1 MKFKYFKLGEN
12 YLKDLENTEKTLI
25 VFNDYFLKNTFLKN
39 KKKNILVPS
48 GTYLTCDEFQKEIFI
63 TEKSVLTEA
72 KRPLTLYQNISS
84 EIKSS
89 EKINNYYDII
99 DIADLFF
106 NYYRDLNINLVKNI
120 DEKILTDWQKEK
132 IDKFETIK
140 KEYDSFLEKNNY
152 IINDWIICEENF
164 REDFIKRFEKII
176 FVDILYFSPLLKKII
191 KKLDSLVELEFIIQG
206 DSKIYN
212 EKNLFLNKITAK
224 NSYFNFEKKNIKIYE
239 TSEDMETIFGIL
251 HLMDR
256 KKIKILSKGILK
268 STTKKI
274 YF

>member
-12 YLKDLENTEKTLI
+12 YLKDLENREKTLI

-39 KKKNILVPS
+39 RKKNILVPS

-63 TEKSVLTEA
+63 TDKSVLTEA

-106 NYYRDLNINLVKNI
+106 NYYRDLNINLIKNI
-120 DEKILTDWQKEK
+120 DEKILTDWQREK
-132 IDKFETIK
+132 IEKFQAIK

-152 IINDWIICEENF
+152 IINDWIVCEENF
-164 REDFIKRFEKII
+164 REDFIKRFEKGM
-176 FVDILYFSPLLKKII
+176 KAT
-191 KKLDSLVELEFIIQG
+191 KLFY
-206 DSKIYN
+206 K
-212 EKNLFLNKITAK
+212 
-224 NSYFNFEKKNIKIYE
+224 
-239 TSEDMETIFGIL
+239 
-251 HLMDR
+251 
-256 KKIKILSKGILK
+256 
-268 STTKKI
+268 
-274 YF
+274 